1 MWLKVNT
8 TKNDEEWKDCNT
20 YYTTFLHNY
29 VSFISREVESQAAR
43 RLECVSGS
51 MNSTWSLEPGP
62 AQHVVVG
69 ASVSHQASSVRRDDG

>member
-1 MWLKVNT
+1 MERLQHIDIT
-8 TKNDEEWKDCNT
+8 QHFFITM
-20 YYTTFLHNY
+20 
-29 VSFISREVESQAAR
+29 SFISREVESQAAR